1 MCLQTANKIKAYID
15 ARGPAPSH
23 APTPRPSLPRAT
35 QKPEDDEEEY
45 CSCTGSS
52 DSGRRRRGRYGRAS
66 ESVVIVICVAAA
78 AVLLAGLY
86 VWNKVAQAKKQPHRD
101 SSMPALG
108 EDVEGVAEAR
118 AN

>member
-1 MCLQTANKIKAYID
+1 MFQEYID
-15 ARGPAPSH
+15 ARGPAPSPSPSP

-35 QKPEDDEEEY
+35 QRPEDDEEEC

-52 DSGRRRRGRYGRAS
+52 DSGRDDRAS
-66 ESVVIVICVAAA
+66 ESVVIVVCVAAA

-108 EDVEGVAEAR
+108 EDVEGVAEAS